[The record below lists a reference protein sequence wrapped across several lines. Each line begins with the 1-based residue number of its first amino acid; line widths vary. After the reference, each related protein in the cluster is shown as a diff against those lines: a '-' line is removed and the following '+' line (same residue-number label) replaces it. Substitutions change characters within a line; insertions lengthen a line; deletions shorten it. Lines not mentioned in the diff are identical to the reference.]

1 MENGKLVLI
10 TGCSRGLGRAMAQ
23 GFIDRGDT
31 IAGCARSSDA
41 IDEWNARTASGLHH
55 FAAVDIS
62 QDTHV
67 AAFCADVVEKLGPPD
82 LVINAAA
89 LINANAPLW
98 KITAEEFSTVID
110 VNLKGTAN
118 VIRHVVP
125 PMIENGSGVIVN
137 FSSYWGRSTSSE
149 VAPYCA
155 TKWGIEGLTSALAQ
169 ELPPGLAAV
178 AFNPGVIDTDML
190 RSCFGD
196 SAGSYSGP
204 EAWAEAAVPYLA
216 NLSASDNGASVTCP
230 GQ

>member
-1 MENGKLVLI
+1 MENGKLVII

-31 IAGCARSSDA
+31 VAGCARSPDA
-41 IDEWNARTASGLHH
+41 IEEWDAETASGPHH

-62 QDTHV
+62 QDTQV
-67 AAFCADVVEKLGPPD
+67 AAFCHDVVEKLGPPD

-89 LINANAPLW
+89 LINSNAPLW
-98 KITAEEFSTVID
+98 EVSAEEFSSVID

-118 VIRHVVP
+118 MIRHFVP
-125 PMIENGSGVIVN
+125 PMIKNGSGVIVN

-155 TKWGIEGLTSALAQ
+155 TKWGVEGLTSALAQ

-196 SAGSYSGP
+196 AAGSYSGP
-204 EAWAEAAVPYLA
+204 DAWAKAAVPYLA